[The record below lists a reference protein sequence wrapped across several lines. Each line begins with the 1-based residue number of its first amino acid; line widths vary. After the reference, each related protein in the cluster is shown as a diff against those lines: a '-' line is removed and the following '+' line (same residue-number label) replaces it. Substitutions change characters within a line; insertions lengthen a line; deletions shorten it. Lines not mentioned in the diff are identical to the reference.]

1 MKIIFSYLSLLQET
15 TMKSRKNHILDTI
28 NIGILCLNFDEAKK
42 FYIDNLGFF
51 ITMDSII
58 QCDSGTSRRLT
69 MAHESNKKFSIEFM
83 PPSTI
88 EQAHRVGSKGGTIN
102 LLTLPTKNIDTL
114 KERLEKTAFFVS
126 YVETPYASFLNV
138 EDPMG
143 NNICLYEPC

>member
-1 MKIIFSYLSLLQET
+1 
-15 TMKSRKNHILDTI
+15 MKSRKNHMLNTI
-28 NIGILCLNFDEAKK
+28 NIGILCLNFDEAKE

-83 PPSTI
+83 PPSNI

-102 LLTLPTKNIDTL
+102 LFTLPTKNIDTF
-114 KERLEKTAFFVS
+114 KERLEKTAFFVN

-143 NNICLYEPC
+143 NNICLYELC